1 MTRAIG
7 ANWLIRGAVLAG
19 AVCVALSLP
28 PAGARAAET
37 YMIQLA
43 SFKSKARAEAAWK
56 ALRRKQPDLLAGL
69 SANIQSAN
77 LGTRGIFYRLRTG
90 PFPNRATAQDMCW
103 QLRPTRPQD
112 CLVRRR

>member
-7 ANWLIRGAVLAG
+7 LKWLLRGAVFAG
-19 AVCVALSLP
+19 AVSVALSLP
-28 PAGARAAET
+28 PAGAGAAET

-43 SFKSKARAEAAWK
+43 SFKSKARAEAAWT
-56 ALRRKQPDLLAGL
+56 ALQRKQPDLLAGL
-69 SANIQSAN
+69 SAHIQRAD
-77 LGTRGIFYRLRTG
+77 LGERGIFYRLRTG

-103 QLRPTRPQD
+103 QLRPVHQD

>member
-7 ANWLIRGAVLAG
+7 LKWLLRGAVFAG
-19 AVCVALSLP
+19 AVSVALSLP
-28 PAGARAAET
+28 QAGARAAET
-37 YMIQLA
+37 YVIQLA

-56 ALRRKQPDLLAGL
+56 ALQRKQPNLLAGL
-69 SANIQSAN
+69 SADIVRAN
-77 LGTRGIFYRLRTG
+77 LGARGIFYRLRAG